1 MSEVE
6 ADVVRVA
13 SSVPALLDGHPA
25 GPVDYSPQSVHVIEA
40 ALSEAAPHWTELTEE
55 QVTALTQQFGCY
67 LLEVMRRQFGGEY
80 RWHNEIGQPV
90 LVIGEP
96 DRHIAVATWAKVRR
110 RLQDPADNVAF
121 LYQGVA
127 DRVTSAPA
135 GYRGLLA

>member
-1 MSEVE
+1 MSEVQ

-13 SSVPALLDGHPA
+13 SSVPVMLDGHPA
-25 GPVDYSPQSVHVIEA
+25 GPVDYSPESVRVIEA
-40 ALSEAAPHWTELTEE
+40 ALAEVAPYWAELPESELT
-55 QVTALTQQFGCY
+55 ALVQQFGCY

-90 LVIGEP
+90 LVLGEP
-96 DRHIAVATWAKVRR
+96 SRHIAVATWAKVRR
-110 RLQDPADNVAF
+110 RLEDPADSVVF

-127 DRVTSAPA
+127 DRVASAPA